1 MWWLVTK
8 AALTNGNSGFVSR
21 VQIRAWKLW
30 SQIIWPRVTIA
41 SANTRWAKDALARIH
56 ECPRISTQNV
66 AETPQVDY
74 SSILRTHGIR
84 RHFGR
89 RVWKKM
95 KKIKSRRMPFQQL
108 SSITKPN
115 LHRPGKFLPK
125 FGLRDSNTWFNT
137 LHNGRRPSTK
147 TPFLTITIPLETVS
161 PSDTGRLSCRIS
173 RSAPESPGERKG
185 SYACPWHPGCRAT
198 QASNRRSN

>member
-108 SSITKPN
+108 SSITKLIFIDQANSYPN
-115 LHRPGKFLPK
+115 SVFEIPILDSTLYTMAAVQVRKPPSLP
-125 FGLRDSNTWFNT
+125 L
-137 LHNGRRPSTK
+137 PS
-147 TPFLTITIPLETVS
+147 L
-161 PSDTGRLSCRIS
+161 
-173 RSAPESPGERKG
+173 
-185 SYACPWHPGCRAT
+185 
-198 QASNRRSN
+198 